1 MISSEVQR
9 TLVKSPPELWT
20 ELSDPAAL
28 GRHLG
33 EFGDIRITRVEPE
46 KTVVWEAER
55 ASGTVLIKPSGWGTR
70 VTLTVTREIDEPEP
84 PVASEPSVAPE
95 ATVTSE
101 PPVEAE
107 PTLEAGEDRLPEAPP
122 EDRHEPAG
130 ELVDAAQDEPAE
142 TPLESETVSEYQPEP
157 EDEPEAEPEPRR
169 GFLARLFGRRR
180 RERATELPTP
190 LPLADTKLPD
200 EEQYEAIEDG
210 ESLLESPGA
219 HAVEPATAAA
229 IELARE
235 RPEQVAS
242 LGGPPEVDADASPE
256 PDAVQAAVDPQ
267 PSEEAQEGPD
277 ISADLKAAEE
287 MATEEVTEVLTSM
300 LDRLGTAHHRPFS
313 RA

>member
-55 ASGTVLIKPSGWGTR
+55 ASGAVLIKPSGWGTR
-70 VTLTVTREIDEPEP
+70 VTLRVTREIDEPEP

-95 ATVTSE
+95 PTMTSG
-101 PPVEAE
+101 PPAEEE
-107 PTLEAGEDRLPEAPP
+107 PTLEAQEERSAEAPP
-122 EDRHEPAG
+122 EARQEAAAEPAG
-130 ELVDAAQDEPAE
+130 WAQDEPSD
-142 TPLESETVSEYQPEP
+142 TSSESETVSEYEPAP
-157 EDEPEAEPEPRR
+157 EDEPEPEPRR

-190 LPLADTKLPD
+190 LPFADTELPD

-210 ESLLESPGA
+210 ESLLESPGG

-235 RPEQVAS
+235 RPEQVSS

-267 PSEEAQEGPD
+267 ASQEGQDGRD

-287 MATEEVTEVLTSM
+287 MATEEVTAVLTSM

>member
-142 TPLESETVSEYQPEP
+142 TPLESETVSEYEPEP

-169 GFLARLFGRRR
+169 GFLARLFRRGR
-180 RERATELPTP
+180 RERTTELQTP
-190 LPLADTKLPD
+190 LPGAAEWPD
-200 EEQYEAIEDG
+200 EERHDAIEDG
-210 ESLLESPGA
+210 DSLLEAPGG
-219 HAVEPATAAA
+219 HVVEPATAAA

-235 RPEQVAS
+235 RPEHVSFAD
-242 LGGPPEVDADASPE
+242 GPPELDAGEARERDG
-256 PDAVQAAVDPQ
+256 VQAAEEPQ
-267 PSEEAQEGPD
+267 PSEEAQDAPG

-287 MATEEVTEVLTSM
+287 MATEEVTAVLTSM

>member
-1 MISSEVQR
+1 MAGSSHDRQ
-9 TLVKSPPELWT
+9 T
-20 ELSDPAAL
+20 DAAL
-28 GRHLG
+28 LAASRSGHR
-33 EFGDIRITRVEPE
+33 RPPRQKAPE
-46 KTVVWEAER
+46 TYEEKLAQLQELREA
-55 ASGTVLIKPSGWGTR
+55 ALHS
-70 VTLTVTREIDEPEP
+70 
-84 PVASEPSVAPE
+84 APE

-157 EDEPEAEPEPRR
+157 EDEPEPRR
-169 GFLARLFGRRR
+169 GFLARLFRRGR
-180 RERATELPTP
+180 RERTTELQTP
-190 LPLADTKLPD
+190 LSAADAERPD
-200 EEQYEAIEDG
+200 EEQYEAIEDRD
-210 ESLLESPGA
+210 SLLEAPGA
-219 HAVEPATAAA
+219 HVVEPATAAA

-235 RPEQVAS
+235 RPEHVSFAD
-242 LGGPPEVDADASPE
+242 GPPELDAGEARERDG
-256 PDAVQAAVDPQ
+256 VQAAEDPQ
-267 PSEEAQEGPD
+267 PSDEALDRPD

-287 MATEEVTEVLTSM
+287 MATEEVTAVLTSM